1 MARLPQQRTLRHKLV
16 WLGVVT
22 LVLVGLAVA
31 WSWSPMRAWLDVD
44 VVVGALQRFSRSFG
58 PAAAVAGFALAL
70 TFAVP
75 LVFLTLVALAAYG
88 PWLGFACALAGA
100 LLGAAASY
108 GIGAFLGREVMRRLA
123 GERINQI
130 SERLAQHGLLAV
142 IAVRLVPVAP
152 FAVVNMVAGSS
163 HIRLHHLLLGTAI
176 GMTPGTLAMMV
187 FVDQI
192 TAALRQPSVLTFAL
206 LALTVVLIVVGGWA
220 MQHWLRRLGRRS
232 EK

>member
-1 MARLPQQRTLRHKLV
+1 MACLPRQQNLRHKLV
-16 WLGVVT
+16 WLGVVAV
-22 LVLVGLAVA
+22 VLVGLAVA

-44 VVVGALQRFSRSFG
+44 AMVGALQRFSQSFG

-88 PWLGFACALAGA
+88 PWMGFACTVSGA
-100 LLGAAASY
+100 LLGATASY
-108 GIGAFLGREVMRRLA
+108 GIGAFLGREVLRRLA
-123 GERINQI
+123 GERINLI

-142 IAVRLVPVAP
+142 IVVRLVPVAP

-176 GMTPGTLAMMV
+176 GMTPGTLAMML

-192 TAALRQPSVLTFAL
+192 TEALRQPSALTFAL
-206 LALTVVLIVVGGWA
+206 LALTVVLIVAGGWA
-220 MQHWLRRLGRRS
+220 MQHWLRRLGRRG
-232 EK
+232 K